1 MLRLLATPLG
11 RFRVVAIAEAASWA
25 GLLVG
30 MWFKYSD
37 HANPIGVRIMGPI
50 HGALFVAYLFGVL
63 EVVRH
68 LRLGPLALALGVAS
82 AFPPFT
88 TLLFERWLA
97 RK

>member
-1 MLRLLATPLG
+1 MLRFLATPLG
-11 RFRVVAIAEAASWA
+11 RFRIVAFAEAASWA
-25 GLLVG
+25 GLLAG

-50 HGALFVAYLFGVL
+50 HGALFVAYLASLV
-63 EVVRH
+63 EVARH
-68 LRLGPLALALGVAS
+68 LRLGPLALLLGVAS

>member
-1 MLRLLATPLG
+1 MLRMLATPRG
-11 RFRVVAIAEAASWA
+11 RFRAVALAEAASWA
-25 GLLVG
+25 GLLIG

-37 HANPIGVRIMGPI
+37 HANPIGVRIMGPV
-50 HGALFVAYLFGVL
+50 HGALFVAYLVSLF
-63 EVVRH
+63 EVARH
-68 LRLGPLALALGVAS
+68 LRLGPVALVIGIAS